1 MEFTQLTREPSLAS
15 RVTES
20 MLASIA
26 SGRFAPEEW
35 LPSERELSE
44 QFGVSRTVIREAV
57 RGLEAKGVIEVRSG
71 RGARVAHVSSS
82 RVSESLQLYLSG
94 AQSQQ
99 LLGPSEISEVRETL
113 ELRLVELAC
122 DRATDA
128 DLAEIA
134 QSLDAMKS
142 AATSEE
148 AAVHDAEFH
157 RRIALATHN
166 ALYVA
171 LLESLNAVMM
181 PIRVRSLEIEGRL
194 ALTVKQHGAVLD
206 ALVTRSTVAARAAMD
221 GHLNDSRHY
230 YVPGSQGE
238 AS

>member
-1 MEFTQLTREPSLAS
+1 MEFTQLQREPSLAS

-26 SGRFAPEEW
+26 SGRFAPGEW

-99 LLGPSEISEVRETL
+99 LLGPAEISEVRATL

-122 DRATDA
+122 ARATES
-128 DLAEIA
+128 DLADIA
-134 QSLDAMKS
+134 ASLAGM
-142 AATSEE
+142 AAAETNVE
-148 AAVHDAEFH
+148 AAVQDAEFH

-181 PIRVRSLEIEGRL
+181 PIRERSLNVEGRR
-194 ALTVKQHGAVLD
+194 ARTAAEHGAVLD
-206 ALVTRSTVAARAAMD
+206 ALRSRDPKSARAAMS
-221 GHLNDSRHY
+221 GHLDGSRQY
-230 YVPGSQGE
+230 YVTDGGTEQ
-238 AS
+238 